1 MGDVPGG
8 GPVQEEGGRR
18 MKRVE
23 MLEAAAKC
31 VCGQRQEDYGE
42 IEDNFGTIAALWSVY
57 KGTEFTA
64 KDVAMMMALLKI
76 ARIRA
81 SDKVDSYVDLAGY
94 AACGCEIA
102 TREVKT

>member
-1 MGDVPGG
+1 
-8 GPVQEEGGRR
+8 

-23 MLEAAAKC
+23 LLEAAAKC

-42 IEDNFGTIAALWSVY
+42 IEDNFGCIAALWSVY

-76 ARIRA
+76 ARIKA

-94 AACGCEIA
+94 AACGAEIA
-102 TREVKT
+102 TREKGAKHGH